1 MGVTKTEVYTTEQ
14 LQIANFCKALGH
26 PARIAIVQ
34 RLLREEGCICK
45 DFSKDIELSQPTI
58 SRHLEQLHAAGII
71 TGTVRGTSR
80 SFCLNPARRARVSSL
95 LQGITGEFSSDGSCC

>member
-1 MGVTKTEVYTTEQ
+1 MGTTKTEVYTTEQ
-14 LQIANFCKALGH
+14 LQIAAFCKALGH

-34 RLLREEGCICK
+34 RLMREDCCICK

-71 TGTVRGTSR
+71 AGTVKGTTR
-80 SFCLNPARRARVSSL
+80 SFCLNSEILPKVTYLVRSL
-95 LQGITGEFSSDGSCC
+95 TGESEANDGCC